1 MKYLFRETSEMFG
14 DKPLLRRKMGS
25 LRAAHLFAYKEE
37 TMKESIEK
45 KLEEHGKQILE
56 KENLSVDEI
65 NFLVFLLNRIEMKE
79 NAAAAKAEQEA
90 QNKLWREKMNTMLDA
105 VGR

>member
-1 MKYLFRETSEMFG
+1 MSRYYNVGGQNIDSV
-14 DKPLLRRKMGS
+14 LLR
-25 LRAAHLFAYKEE
+25 YEEE

-45 KLEEHGKQILE
+45 KLEEHGKSIIE
-56 KENLSVDEI
+56 KDSLSMDDI
-65 NFLVFLLNRIEMKE
+65 NFLIYLLNRIEMKE

-90 QNKLWREKMNTMLDA
+90 QNKLWRERINTMIDA

>member
-1 MKYLFRETSEMFG
+1 
-14 DKPLLRRKMGS
+14 
-25 LRAAHLFAYKEE
+25 
-37 TMKESIEK
+37 MKESIEK
-45 KLEEHGKQILE
+45 KLEEHGKSVIE
-56 KENLSVDEI
+56 KETLSMDDI
-65 NFLVFLLNRIEMKE
+65 NFLIYLLNRIEMKE

>member
-1 MKYLFRETSEMFG
+1 MDSVLSCYF
-14 DKPLLRRKMGS
+14 
-25 LRAAHLFAYKEE
+25 KED

-45 KLEEHGKQILE
+45 KLEERGKSVIE
-56 KENLSVDEI
+56 KESLSVDDI
-65 NFLVFLLNRIEMKE
+65 NFLIYLLNRIEMKE

>member
-1 MKYLFRETSEMFG
+1 
-14 DKPLLRRKMGS
+14 
-25 LRAAHLFAYKEE
+25 
-37 TMKESIEK
+37 MKESIEK